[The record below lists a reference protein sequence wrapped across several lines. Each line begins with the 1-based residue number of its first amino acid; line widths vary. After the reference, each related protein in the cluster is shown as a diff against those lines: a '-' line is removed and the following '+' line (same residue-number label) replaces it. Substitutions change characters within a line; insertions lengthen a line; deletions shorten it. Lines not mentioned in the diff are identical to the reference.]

1 MAGDWPSQQREL
13 SGILTRFP
21 IESVKDTTNRL
32 QKYGFFP
39 LPRNDMMNYYFSY
52 EFSPN
57 TEKNGLQRLYRKQ
70 HQQLRGEDAQKHGEW
85 IHRGITHVG
94 QFATLGSYG
103 VGESQSGRVGV

>member
-1 MAGDWPSQQREL
+1 
-13 SGILTRFP
+13 
-21 IESVKDTTNRL
+21 
-32 QKYGFFP
+32 
-39 LPRNDMMNYYFSY
+39 MMNYYFSY